1 MSKFL
6 LTLLVFFFINSADS
20 YSKQRI
26 ITVSMVNN
34 IPITNIDIENEIF
47 LIKILNPSISEKS
60 LSNIALR
67 NLIDD
72 ALKNEEIKKNNI
84 QVLNRPI
91 KKKYKNFLSKLNQ
104 KSLPEAIK
112 KNIYSKIKTEV
123 SWTKLILKKFSR
135 NSYVNINEIEE
146 KIKKIDLLSKNNED
160 QFDTKDKM
168 IKSEKN
174 KNINTSS
181 NTYLNKLKN
190 EALIKIY

>member
-1 MSKFL
+1 
-6 LTLLVFFFINSADS
+6 
-20 YSKQRI
+20 
-26 ITVSMVNN
+26 MVNN

-146 KIKKIDLLSKNNED
+146 KIKKIDLSSKNNED

>member
-146 KIKKIDLLSKNNED
+146 KIKKIDLSSKNNED